1 MELDNYGTA
10 VESEFILDL
19 TWDQG
24 SVSRNCHWSFVVFA
38 LVCSVIPCN
47 LYQLHTPKPC
57 EVSLEITA
65 DLWASVYSDWK
76 AFPNPRKFIN

>member
-24 SVSRNCHWSFVVFA
+24 SVSRNCH
-38 LVCSVIPCN
+38 
-47 LYQLHTPKPC
+47 
-57 EVSLEITA
+57 
-65 DLWASVYSDWK
+65 
-76 AFPNPRKFIN
+76 